1 MPRIK
6 QTCFKIFP
14 SFPQRQYAEGNAAT
28 AERIV
33 GPPRLIIADEP
44 GAGSGVRTAGP
55 SPDIERSSYDLL
67 DLLNLGF
74 EQPPKLI
81 SERARELDPVDHA
94 LEQRLSWCSGGGAT
108 QATLN
113 CAEKTLSCK
122 TVLL

>member
-6 QTCFKIFP
+6 QTRFQIYP
-14 SFPQRQYAEGNAAT
+14 SFLQRQYAEGNAAT

-55 SPDIERSSYDLL
+55 SPDIERSSYDLF

-74 EQPPKLI
+74 EQPSKLI
-81 SERARELDPVDHA
+81 AKRA
-94 LEQRLSWCSGGGAT
+94 
-108 QATLN
+108 
-113 CAEKTLSCK
+113 
-122 TVLL
+122 